1 MIEEEEEG
9 QLWLTFSEQCR
20 MIQFG
25 AVEVSKSSIM
35 VNNERIIRDTEHYL
49 DSGIPLSSKCR
60 RNIIL
65 APVWKMDGKGQE

>member
-1 MIEEEEEG
+1 
-9 QLWLTFSEQCR
+9 

-35 VNNERIIRDTEHYL
+35 VDKERITRNTEHYL
-49 DSGIPLSSKCR
+49 DSGIPLSIKYR

>member
-1 MIEEEEEG
+1 
-9 QLWLTFSEQCR
+9 

-35 VNNERIIRDTEHYL
+35 VDNERIIRDTEHYL
-49 DSGIPLSSKCR
+49 DSRIPLSIKYR

>member
-1 MIEEEEEG
+1 
-9 QLWLTFSEQCR
+9 

-35 VNNERIIRDTEHYL
+35 VDNERIIRDTEHYL
-49 DSGIPLSSKCR
+49 DSRIPLSIKYR

-65 APVWKMDGKGQE
+65 APLWKMDGKWQE